1 MIQVTAAFVAL
12 GIVGLAGQAF
22 GAEVLRLGLPIACR
36 LGSDCFI
43 QQYADIDPGP
53 QATDYR
59 CGSATYDGLDG
70 TEFRLKSTLDAARGV
85 RVLASAPG
93 KVKSVR
99 DNMDDKLLVTAADS
113 ADVKKRECGN
123 GVVVDHGDGW
133 ETQYCHLRR
142 ASVMVRAGETVET
155 GAPIGYVGYSGN
167 TQFAHVHLAVRRNGT
182 LVDPF
187 LGIDPGAACQ
197 QENTALASSLWAPEL
212 RASLTYADA
221 TIIEA
226 GFSSAPLTTAQA
238 ENGPAAAVDALSP
251 ALFFYM
257 RLINLRAGDTM
268 AMAVEGP
275 GNFRTSQTFAPLDRN
290 KAQYITFAGKKRT
303 GERWPAGRYRG
314 TGAILR
320 GDKIVASPEAVFDMP

>member
-1 MIQVTAAFVAL
+1 MIRVTTAFVAL

-22 GAEVLRLGLPIACR
+22 GAEVLRLGLPIACT
-36 LGSDCFI
+36 LGTDCFI
-43 QQYADIDPGP
+43 QQYTDIDPGP

-70 TEFRLKSTLDAARGV
+70 TEFRLKSTVDAARGV

-93 KVKSVR
+93 KVKSIR

-123 GVVVDHGDGW
+123 GVVIDHGDGW

-142 ASVMVRAGETVET
+142 ASVLVRPGQTVET

-167 TQFAHVHLAVRRNGT
+167 TQFAQVHLVVRRNGK

-187 LGIDPGAACQ
+187 LGVEPGIACDPH
-197 QENTALASSLWAPEL
+197 NTALSSSLWAPEL

-221 TIIEA
+221 TVIEA
-226 GFSSAPLTTAQA
+226 AFSSAPLTSAQA
-238 ENGPAAAVDALSP
+238 ENGPAATVDALSP
-251 ALFFYM
+251 ALFFYI
-257 RLINLRAGDTM
+257 RLINLRVGDTV
-268 AMAVEGP
+268 AITVDGP
-275 GNFRTSQTFAPLDRN
+275 AKFRASQTFAPLDRT

-314 TGAILR
+314 TGAVLR